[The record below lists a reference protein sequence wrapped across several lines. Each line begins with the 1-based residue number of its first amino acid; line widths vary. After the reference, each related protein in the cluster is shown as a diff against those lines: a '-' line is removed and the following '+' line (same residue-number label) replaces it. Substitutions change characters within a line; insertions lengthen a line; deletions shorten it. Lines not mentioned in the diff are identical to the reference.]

1 MYYLHKYLKEICISS
16 EACYELAMYLIDY
29 AKVPLIGSWVRDKV
43 VELFKVKVLL
53 ESPRLE
59 NMWIYKLIANY
70 KLLNG
75 QMAEAAKWM
84 LIQQQVMYNTIS
96 YLDSQQKEIGNSISE
111 DLGDMIYAILDLMED
126 REVFSFEDFQK
137 AYLERRET
145 RLLEKMYQ
153 LSKDENSE
161 AHEK

>member
-1 MYYLHKYLKEICISS
+1 
-16 EACYELAMYLIDY
+16 MYLIDY